1 MAGSDREVI
10 KFGTDGWRAIIG
22 RDFTF
27 NNVAILTQA
36 VADYFNK
43 EFSGKKVSAVVGF
56 DTRFMSRDFALEAAR
71 VLAANDIKV
80 IFSDRFLPTPAVSY
94 AVKKKNC
101 DFGIMITASHN
112 PPEFNGYK
120 IKNNSGGAADS
131 EITDAVEKL
140 LFKSE
145 VKKADI
151 ELGKDSGNF
160 EFKNLTADY
169 KSFLSQYLDLKKIRS
184 AKLKV
189 LVDVMHGS
197 GNGFIRDCVG
207 KGKVNIELM
216 REDVNPSFDGARPE
230 PLPENLKLLM
240 SRMKKEKFDLGLV
253 LDGDADRIAA
263 VDSNGEFISPQ
274 VILCLLVLHLVE
286 DRKQKGAVVKTI
298 VGSSMIDKICQHLNL
313 ELFETPVGFK
323 YISKLMM
330 SKNILVGGEEAGGI
344 GFQDYIP
351 ERDGSLAGLLILE
364 MLAYRHSG
372 INGVLKKLKSDF
384 GSYYYTKDSVRL
396 ENVGNFDINNVAIPT
411 SILGKAVTRVD
422 RKDGLKFIRKD
433 GSWLMLRGSGTEPI
447 VRVYSEAKNKLE
459 AEKLIAE
466 GRKMIAKC

>member
-1 MAGSDREVI
+1 MEGSDREVI

-27 NNVAILTQA
+27 NNVQVLTQA

-43 EFSGKKVSAVVGF
+43 EFSRKKVSAAVGF
-56 DTRFMSRDFALEAAR
+56 DTRFMSKDFALETAK
-71 VLAANDIKV
+71 VLAANGIKV
-80 IFSDRFLPTPAVSY
+80 IFSDRFLPTPALSY
-94 AVKKKNC
+94 AVKKRDC

-120 IKNNSGGAADS
+120 IKNNSGGAADT
-131 EITDAVEKL
+131 EITAAVEGL

-145 VKKADI
+145 VKKADL
-151 ELGKDSGNF
+151 EFGKDAPNF
-160 EFKNLTADY
+160 EVKNLATDY
-169 KSFLSQYLDLKKIRS
+169 KSFLSKYLDLKRIRS
-184 AKLKV
+184 AKLRV

-207 KGKVNIELM
+207 SGKVKIELM
-216 REDVNPSFDGARPE
+216 RQDVNPSFDGLRPE

-240 SRMKKEKFDLGLV
+240 ARMKKEKFDLGLV

-274 VILCLLVLHLVE
+274 VILCLLILHLVE

-298 VGSSMIDKICQHLNL
+298 VGSSMIDKICQRLKL

-372 INGVLKKLKSDF
+372 INGVLKKLKSEF

-396 ENVGNFDINNVAIPT
+396 EKVGNFNINNIAIPT
-411 SILGKAVTRVD
+411 SILGKAVMRVD
-422 RKDGLKFIRKD
+422 RKDGLKFICKD
-433 GSWLMLRGSGTEPI
+433 GTWLMLRGSGTEPI
-447 VRVYSEAKNKLE
+447 VRVYSEAKTKLE

-466 GRKMIAKC
+466 GRKMITKC